1 MDLNDINLAAQAEQ
15 GAELTL
21 EHPVTGEKIEG
32 MTITLAGSDAKAFRS
47 KQKEIQAA
55 RLAKMLKKKGA
66 GLQNSDEEEA
76 ELLASVT
83 LGWSGIVVGGEK
95 IKFSYAA
102 AKKLYLDHN
111 WIKEQVDEFVGNR
124 ANFFTMP
131 SKGQKHT

>member
-95 IKFSYAA
+95 IRRKTFI
-102 AKKLYLDHN
+102 LLN
-111 WIKEQVDEFVGNR
+111 L
-124 ANFFTMP
+124 
-131 SKGQKHT
+131 